1 MNDDE
6 IEKIADLVIKKS
18 KEAESINKENN
29 RLQSLYLI
37 PKSEKKSKEENENEI
52 ENEKRKLRKA
62 DECLISSGRIEKKD
76 IKFSTKNTEFVEGK
90 KYHYIEDIKYDNY
103 LFVRGIATDFIF
115 RNIDFSKTIFDSC
128 YFKDCRFI
136 NCKFEGAK
144 FMNSNLQGSYYRE
157 CNFDYVLFEKTF
169 VDFEIFE
176 CAPKWDNL
184 RFRFARSLK
193 LNYASLGDYIKASKA
208 VAIEL
213 EATLSHLKSSW
224 LSGEQHY
231 VKKYGGLKGR
241 GEQGLKWIKV
251 FLLDFVWGNGESLRR
266 LIRLNL
272 ILFFVLTIYHYY
284 EVTTAKFSD
293 FLDIFLIKIPANY
306 FNIKLK
312 NPCFFDYYPTGL
324 SLFLVISRLVCFGLL
339 MSIIIKKYNRR

>member
-1 MNDDE
+1 MSEEE
-6 IEKIADLVIKKS
+6 IEKIADLVVKKIK
-18 KEAESINKENN
+18 ESESTN
-29 RLQSLYLI
+29 REESRLKSLYLW
-37 PKSEKKSKEENENEI
+37 PKEDKNKEDSDLELNRLLEASKG
-52 ENEKRKLRKA
+52 
-62 DECLISSGRIEKKD
+62 LISSGRIEKKD
-76 IKFSTKNTEFVEGK
+76 VKFFSS
-90 KYHYIEDIKYDNY
+90 KYETIERKRFYYIEDLKYTNY
-103 LFVRGIATDFIF
+103 VFVRAVATDFLFI
-115 RNIDFSKTIFDSC
+115 NIDFSKTIFDSC

-144 FMNSNLQGSYYRE
+144 FMNSNLQGSYYQE
-157 CNFDYVLFEKTF
+157 CNFDYVIFEKTF

-193 LNYASLGDYIKASKA
+193 LNYASLGDYIKATKA
-208 VAIEL
+208 VTIEL
-213 EATLSHLKSSW
+213 EATLSHLRSSW

-231 VKKYGGLKGR
+231 VNKYGGLERR
-241 GEQGLKWIKV
+241 GKQAIKWIKV
-251 FLLDFVWGNGESLRR
+251 RFLDFVWGNGESLRR

-284 EVTTAKFSD
+284 KVTTAKFSD

-306 FNIKLK
+306 FNLKIKEP
-312 NPCFFDYYPTGL
+312 NFFDYYPTGL